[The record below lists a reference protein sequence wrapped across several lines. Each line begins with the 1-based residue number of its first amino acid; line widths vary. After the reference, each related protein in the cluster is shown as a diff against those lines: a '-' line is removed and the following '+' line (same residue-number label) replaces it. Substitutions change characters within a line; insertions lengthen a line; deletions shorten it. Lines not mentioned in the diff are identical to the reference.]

1 MAFVMAGDEHQP
13 GPVEGGDGKP
23 KFDRVVVKLS
33 GEAFADTSVGFGL
46 DYGKIDGVARQ
57 LVEVLDLGVQVAVVV
72 GGGNIV
78 RGSAAEAAG
87 MDRARADYMG
97 MLGTVMNCLALQDAL
112 ERHRVVTRV
121 QTAIQ
126 MTQIAEPYIPRRAV
140 RHLEKGRIVIF
151 GAGMGAPYFST
162 DTTAAQRALEIGA
175 EAILMAKN
183 GVDGVYDADPKKHPE
198 ARKFLR
204 LDYLEAIQR
213 ELRVMDTTALS
224 LCKDHDLPIIVFDLL
239 TEGNIRREVCG
250 EPIGTVVG
258 PNYAV
263 EADETQRETQRG
275 EPR

>member
-1 MAFVMAGDEHQP
+1 MALAYTRALL
-13 GPVEGGDGKP
+13 KI
-23 KFDRVVVKLS
+23 S
-33 GEAFADTSVGFGL
+33 GEALAGDKGFGL
-46 DYGKIDGVARQ
+46 DYQV
-57 LVEVLDLGVQVAVVV
+57 VEAFAEEIKAVHALGVHLALVV
-72 GGGNIV
+72 GGGNII
-78 RGSAAEAAG
+78 RGTIASREG
-87 MDRARADYMG
+87 LDRVSADYMG

-112 ERHRVVTRV
+112 ERRGVVTRV

-126 MTQIAEPYIPRRAV
+126 MTQVAEPYIPRRAV

-162 DTTAAQRALEIGA
+162 DTTAAQRSLEIGA

-198 ARKFLR
+198 ARKFLWI
-204 LDYLEAIQR
+204 DYLEAIRR

-239 TEGNIRREVCG
+239 TEGNIRRAVCG

-258 PNYAV
+258 PNDAV
-263 EADETQRETQRG
+263 EADETQRG

>member
-1 MAFVMAGDEHQP
+1 MAYVMAGDEPGDQP
-13 GPVEGGDGKP
+13 GPFDGDDGKP
-23 KFDRVVVKLS
+23 RFDRVLVKLS

-78 RGSAAEAAG
+78 RGEAAG

-112 ERHRVVTRV
+112 ERRGVVTRV

-126 MTQIAEPYIPRRAV
+126 MTQVAEPYIPRRAV

-162 DTTAAQRALEIGA
+162 DTTAAQRSLEIGA

-198 ARKFLR
+198 ARKFLWI
-204 LDYLEAIQR
+204 DYLEAIRR

-239 TEGNIRREVCG
+239 TEGNIRRAVCG

-258 PNYAV
+258 PIDAV
-263 EADETQRETQRG
+263 EADETQRG

>member
-1 MAFVMAGDEHQP
+1 MAYLMAGDDAS
-13 GPVEGGDGKP
+13 PVEVVDGKP
-23 KFDRVVVKLS
+23 RYERVVVKLS
-33 GEAFADTSVGFGL
+33 GEAFADSSVGFGL

-57 LVEVLDLGVQVAVVV
+57 LVEVHDLGVQIAVVV

-78 RGSAAEAAG
+78 RGQAAEAAG

-112 ERHRVVTRV
+112 ERRGVVTRV

-151 GAGMGAPYFST
+151 GAGMGAPFFST
-162 DTTAAQRALEIGA
+162 DTTAAQRSLEIGA
-175 EAILMAKN
+175 GAILMAKN

-198 ARKFLR
+198 ARKFLWI
-204 LDYLEAIQR
+204 DYLEAIRR

-239 TEGNIRREVCG
+239 TEGNIRRAVCG

-258 PNYAV
+258 PGDGTEA
-263 EADETQRETQRG
+263 ADERQRG

>member
-1 MAFVMAGDEHQP
+1 MAGDENQP
-13 GPVEGGDGKP
+13 QPAESGDGKP
-23 KFDRVVVKLS
+23 KFERVVVKLS
-33 GEAFADTSVGFGL
+33 GEAFADSSVGFGL
-46 DYGKIDGVARQ
+46 DYEKIDGVARQ
-57 LVEVLDLGVQVAVVV
+57 LVEVLDLGVQFAVVV

-112 ERHRVVTRV
+112 ERRGVVTRV

-175 EAILMAKN
+175 EAVLKATQ
-183 GVDGVYDADPKKHPE
+183 VDGVYDDDP
-198 ARKFLR
+198 RKNPDAVKFDR
-204 LDYLEAIQR
+204 LDYNEVLQR
-213 ELRVMDTTALS
+213 GLKVMDATAIS
-224 LCKDHDLPIIVFDLL
+224 LCMDNKLPI
-239 TEGNIRREVCG
+239 
-250 EPIGTVVG
+250 
-258 PNYAV
+258 
-263 EADETQRETQRG
+263 
-275 EPR
+275 

>member
-1 MAFVMAGDEHQP
+1 MAYLMAGDEPQP
-13 GPVEGGDGKP
+13 AESGDGKP
-23 KFDRVVVKLS
+23 KFERVVVKLS

-97 MLGTVMNCLALQDAL
+97 MLGTVMNCLAL
-112 ERHRVVTRV
+112 
-121 QTAIQ
+121 
-126 MTQIAEPYIPRRAV
+126 
-140 RHLEKGRIVIF
+140 EKGRIVIF

-162 DTTAAQRALEIGA
+162 DTTAAQRSLEIGA

-198 ARKFLR
+198 ARKFLWI
-204 LDYLEAIQR
+204 DYLEAIGR

-239 TEGNIRREVCG
+239 TEGNIRRAVCG

-258 PNYAV
+258 PNDAF
-263 EADETQRETQRG
+263 EADETQRGEQR
-275 EPR
+275 

>member
-1 MAFVMAGDEHQP
+1 VTAYN
-13 GPVEGGDGKP
+13 
-23 KFDRVVVKLS
+23 RVLLKLS
-33 GEAFADTSVGFGL
+33 GEVFGGGEVGL
-46 DYGKIDGVARQ
+46 DLDVINALAGEVA
-57 LVEVLDLGVQVAVVV
+57 EVAKSGVQIAIVV
-72 GGGNIV
+72 GGGNFF
-78 RGSAAEAAG
+78 RGAELQQRG
-87 MDRARADYMG
+87 MERARADYMG

-198 ARKFLR
+198 ARKFLW
-204 LDYLEAIQR
+204 LDYLEAIRR

-239 TEGNIRREVCG
+239 TEGNIRRAVCG

-258 PNYAV
+258 PN
-263 EADETQRETQRG
+263 EAADADETQRG

>member
-1 MAFVMAGDEHQP
+1 MAFVMVGDQP
-13 GPVEGGDGKP
+13 GPVEAGDGKP
-23 KFDRVVVKLS
+23 RFDRVVVKLS
-33 GEAFADTSVGFGL
+33 GEAFADSSVGFGL

-112 ERHRVVTRV
+112 ERRNVVTRV

-151 GAGMGAPYFST
+151 GAGMGAPFFST
-162 DTTAAQRALEIGA
+162 DTTAAQRSLEIGA
-175 EAILMAKN
+175 DAILMAKN
-183 GVDGVYDADPKKHPE
+183 GVDGIYDADPKKHPE
-198 ARKFLR
+198 ARKFLW
-204 LDYLEAIQR
+204 LDYLEAIRR

-239 TEGNIRREVCG
+239 TEGNIRRAVCG

-258 PNYAV
+258 PNEDAV
-263 EADETQRETQRG
+263 EADETQRGEQR
-275 EPR
+275 